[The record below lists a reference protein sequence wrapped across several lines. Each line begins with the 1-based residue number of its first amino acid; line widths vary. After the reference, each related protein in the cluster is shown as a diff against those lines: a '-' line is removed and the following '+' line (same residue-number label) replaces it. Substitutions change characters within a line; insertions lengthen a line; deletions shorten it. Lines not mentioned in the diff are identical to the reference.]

1 VLKKLIGLS
10 LAALILLSLTAT
22 GTWAFFRDTETAK
35 NNTLTAGT
43 LNLQVGAAD
52 PMGESILIENIRPG
66 DAHNLASWSVRNKGS
81 LSGGFSV
88 SVETVN
94 NAENGRSEVEIASGD
109 LSDVEGELGDMI
121 TLALWM
127 DNGAGG
133 WSSGDYYLNPSGGS
147 LTRVPWAGGSSLPAG
162 AYFMLNSFSATTSA
176 VLQIIAANS
185 TAGNF
190 RVDLIFPENGAND
203 NRAQSDNC
211 TFNILFSLKQ

>member
-10 LAALILLSLTAT
+10 LAAFLLLSLTAT
-22 GTWAFFRDTETAK
+22 GVWAFFRDTETTK

-52 PMGESILIENIRPG
+52 PMTESILIENIQPG
-66 DAHNLASWSVRNKGS
+66 DAKNLASWAVRNKGS

-109 LSDVEGELGDMI
+109 LSDVAGELGDML

-127 DNGAGG
+127 DNGPGG
-133 WSSGDYYLNPSGGS
+133 WSSGDYFLDPSGGS
-147 LTRVPWAGGSSLPAG
+147 LARVLWAGGSSLPAG
-162 AYFMLNSFSATTSA
+162 AYFMLNSFSGLGSS
-176 VLQIIAANS
+176 VLQNIAANS
-185 TAGNF
+185 TEGNF
-190 RVDLIFPENGAND
+190 RIDCNFPENGIAD
-203 NRAQSDNC
+203 NGAQSDIC